1 MAMFM
6 IFFFFTLSSI
16 IITAS
21 AASGCDRCLHQTKAV
36 VFTNA
41 SALSYG
47 ACGYGS
53 YATSFYNGHLAA
65 AVPSIFKSGSGCG
78 ACFQVRCK
86 DNKLCSK
93 SGTVVIVTD
102 LNNNTQSELVL
113 SSRALVAMANKGME
127 QKILKLG
134 YADVEYKRV
143 SCDYKGKNLAVR
155 VEESSNKLQY
165 LAIKFLYQG
174 GQTEIVAVDIAR
186 VGSTNWSFMSRK
198 SGAIWET
205 SRVPV
210 GAIQFRLVVT
220 SGYDRKRIW
229 AKSVLPG
236 DWNVGVVYDT
246 GVQIDDVAE
255 EGCGT
260 CD

>member
-1 MAMFM
+1 MA
-6 IFFFFTLSSI
+6 IFLYFLFTLS
-16 IITAS
+16 ITAS
-21 AASGCDRCLHQTKAV
+21 ASACDRCLHQTKAV
-36 VFTNA
+36 LFTNA
-41 SALSYG
+41 SALSFG

-53 YATSFYNGHLAA
+53 SAPSFYNGHLAA
-65 AVPSIFKSGSGCG
+65 AIPSIFKSGSGCG

-86 DNKLCSK
+86 DSKLCSK
-93 SGTVVIVTD
+93 SGTQVIVTD
-102 LNNNTQSELVL
+102 LNQKIQTELIL
-113 SSRALVAMANKGME
+113 SSRALMAMANKGME

-134 YADVEYKRV
+134 SADVEYKRV

-155 VEESSNKLQY
+155 VEESSDKLHY

-186 VGSTNWSFMSRK
+186 IGSTNWSFLTRK

-210 GAIQFRLVVT
+210 GPMQLRLVVT
-220 SGYDRKRIW
+220 SGYDRKTIW
-229 AKSVLPG
+229 AKSVLPAN
-236 DWNVGVVYDT
+236 WNVGVVYDS
-246 GVQIDDVAE
+246 GVQIDDIAE
-255 EGCGT
+255 EGCGR